1 MASILKVD
9 TIQDQSGNN
18 IINENADTITIG
30 ASGDTIT
37 IPSGATI
44 SNLGTSTGFGGVNT
58 PAFEAYLGVS
68 GGQAVLNNTVTIVSL
83 DTEVYDEG
91 SCFNATG
98 SPATLNGISV
108 PARTFL
114 PNVAGKYLMYGAVL
128 VDSGSNSNI
137 NRVDVFFHNE
147 SGNIIAQQQQTFE
160 SNPVRQASATL
171 LAVVDLNGT
180 SNSVQLRGRVETVS
194 GSGQLFEAYPQWR
207 RSTYMGGFKLII

>member
-1 MASILKVD
+1 MSSIIKVD
-9 TIQDQSGNN
+9 TIQNQSGAN
-18 IINENADTITIG
+18 IISESSNTITVG

-44 SNLGTSTGFGGVNT
+44 SNSGTATGFGVNT
-58 PAFEAYLGVS
+58 PAFEAYLGVD
-68 GGQAVLNNTVTIVSL
+68 GGQTVLNNTITIVSL

-98 SPATLNGISV
+98 STATLNGISV

-147 SGNIIAQQQQTFE
+147 SGNIIAQQQHTFE
-160 SNPVRQASATL
+160 SNPVRQASVTL

-207 RSTYMGGFKLII
+207 KATYMGGFKLIT